1 LRAEHSNGAG
11 AKTGNAIPRRRLLGA
26 IWLLPAWWHLGGAN
40 PTNQLV
46 SSEPTNLVTVVRF
59 SPDGEPTGE
68 AAVPK
73 VIKSD
78 AQWRRLLTPEQYW
91 VTRRGVMERPFA
103 GQFASF
109 RGRGLYTCVCCANT
123 LFSSQTKYEAGT
135 GWASFWAPVATENV
149 RLRASSGVR
158 HPAVL
163 CVECDAFVGQLF
175 ADGPPPTH
183 RRYSISSAALNFREF
198 PRA

>member
-1 LRAEHSNGAG
+1 MRAGFINGAG
-11 AKTGNAIPRRRLLGA
+11 AKTESAIPRRRLLA
-26 IWLLPAWWHLGGAN
+26 AVWILPAWWHLGGGSAAIR
-40 PTNQLV
+40 PI
-46 SSEPTNLVTVVRF
+46 SSNSNLVTVVRF

-68 AAVPK
+68 EAVPK
-73 VIKSD
+73 VVKSD
-78 AQWRRLLTPEQYW
+78 AQWRRLLTSEQYW
-91 VTRRGVMERPFA
+91 VTRRGAMERPFV

-109 RGRGLYTCVCCANT
+109 RGRGLYTCVCCGNT

-149 RLRASSGVR
+149 KARLSPGVR

-163 CVECDAFVGQLF
+163 CVECDAFLGQLF